1 MKNIVYKDKI
11 LTDRERKNLA
21 ILETIRKEGPIT
33 KTEISKNVGLNI
45 VTITNYVNHYIEKKM
60 VFEKGYDVSEG
71 GRRPMLI
78 ELNPNSGYI
87 IGLGLNME
95 DIVGVMTNLSVE
107 IIKEVRRDKP
117 SLENSEEC
125 LYVMMDIIDELIKDT
140 DVSRDK
146 ILGIGIG
153 LPGIIDERERTIRW
167 PGKLGTE
174 DIMVTVSVEDMF
186 RKKFDIPTT
195 VENDATSAVFGEK
208 WLGFQSDVKNMLYMF
223 SGVGCGI
230 IINGQIFH
238 GSSGCAGELGIAN
251 LSEESMD
258 ELQEEAYGL
267 GRWNMDI
274 GILDQAKRVAKD
286 NVSWSLSEKAKK
298 DINSLTLN
306 DIFQSAKNGDELSQS
321 LVENGGINLGRK
333 IAFLANLLN
342 PEIVVIG
349 GGLEAAGSLLMD
361 AIKTTVKKWTI
372 DEVNRVLR
380 IVPAQFAEKAV
391 ALGVSCVVSQ
401 NIFMKS

>member
-1 MKNIVYKDKI
+1 MKD
-11 LTDRERKNLA
+11 
-21 ILETIRKEGPIT
+21 
-33 KTEISKNVGLNI
+33 
-45 VTITNYVNHYIEKKM
+45 
-60 VFEKGYDVSEG
+60 
-71 GRRPMLI
+71 
-78 ELNPNSGYI
+78 
-87 IGLGLNME
+87 
-95 DIVGVMTNLSVE
+95 
-107 IIKEVRRDKP
+107 
-117 SLENSEEC
+117 
-125 LYVMMDIIDELIKDT
+125 
-140 DVSRDK
+140 
-146 ILGIGIG
+146 
-153 LPGIIDERERTIRW
+153 LPVD
-167 PGKLGTE
+167 
-174 DIMVTVSVEDMF
+174 
-186 RKKFDIPTT
+186 
-195 VENDATSAVFGEK
+195 NDAASYTRKHIEHVFHIRLEPK
-208 WLGFQSDVKNMLYMF
+208 PFFTKNSRRRVILN
-223 SGVGCGI
+223 C
-230 IINGQIFH
+230 
-238 GSSGCAGELGIAN
+238 
-251 LSEESMD
+251 
-258 ELQEEAYGL
+258 
-267 GRWNMDI
+267 RWNMDI

-333 IAFLANLLN
+333 IAFLVNLLN